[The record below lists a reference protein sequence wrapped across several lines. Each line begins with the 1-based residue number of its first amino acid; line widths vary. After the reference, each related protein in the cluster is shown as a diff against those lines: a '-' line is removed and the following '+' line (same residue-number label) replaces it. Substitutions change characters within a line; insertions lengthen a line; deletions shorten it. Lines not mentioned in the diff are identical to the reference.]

1 MSHPSSIHQL
11 SEVAREVDVSPQE
24 RGAPESVPDTDN
36 SNASPATQ
44 ADSRGD
50 TAQTQ
55 SVEAHRRAAVIL
67 EVLAGVRGPSE
78 AAAALEVSVSH
89 YYLLE
94 RKALAGLVAGCESQ
108 PKGPRGPG
116 LEQQLAAAERE
127 LEECRRECLRQSA
140 LVRATQR
147 AMGLPASAAVE
158 PQGTRAKGKAK
169 EKGKGTGPASPARRR
184 RRPTVRALR
193 AAAAL
198 RPRADH
204 DLQEN
209 SSGVYPGELLEPVAS
224 GVTRK

>member
-1 MSHPSSIHQL
+1 M
-11 SEVAREVDVSPQE
+11 SEVAREVDDSPEE
-24 RGAPESVPDTDN
+24 RGVPESVPDMDN
-36 SNASPATQ
+36 IDASSATE
-44 ADSRGD
+44 DHSRGD
-50 TAQTQ
+50 TAPTQ

-78 AAAALEVSVSH
+78 AATALGVTVSH
-89 YYLLE
+89 YYVLE

-116 LEQQLAAAERE
+116 LEQQLAAVQRE

-147 AMGLPASAAVE
+147 AMGLPSPAAVE